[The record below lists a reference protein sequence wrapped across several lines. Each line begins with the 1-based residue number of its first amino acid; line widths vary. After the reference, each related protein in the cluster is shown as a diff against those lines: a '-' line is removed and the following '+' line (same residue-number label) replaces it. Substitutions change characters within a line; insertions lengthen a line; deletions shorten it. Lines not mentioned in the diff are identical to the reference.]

1 MIEKK
6 ELTAV
11 QAKSKALRLLE
22 FRAHS
27 EKELCDKLIRAGANP
42 QDLPPIMDFLKEYN
56 FLNDAGYAVRLAS
69 ELQNLKKFG
78 KYRIIQELKHRGISG
93 DDLENAISS
102 LTFDEEETLLPLV
115 ERKLGGNFEK
125 KNIDKA
131 IRYFMYRGYSFED
144 IKNCIDRIKTSD
156 Y

>member
-1 MIEKK
+1 MMEKK
-6 ELTAV
+6 ELTAD

-22 FRAHS
+22 FRSHS
-27 EKELCDKLIRAGANP
+27 EKELCDKLIRAGAHP
-42 QDLPPIMDFLKEYN
+42 DDLPPIIDFLKEYQ
-56 FLNDAGYAVRLAS
+56 FLNDTAYAARLAR

-78 KYRIIQELKHRGISG
+78 KYRIIQELKRRGITG
-93 DDLENAISS
+93 DDLENAIDG
-102 LTFDEEETLLPLV
+102 LDPDEEDSLFPLV

-144 IKNCIDRIKTSD
+144 IKNCIDKVKTSE